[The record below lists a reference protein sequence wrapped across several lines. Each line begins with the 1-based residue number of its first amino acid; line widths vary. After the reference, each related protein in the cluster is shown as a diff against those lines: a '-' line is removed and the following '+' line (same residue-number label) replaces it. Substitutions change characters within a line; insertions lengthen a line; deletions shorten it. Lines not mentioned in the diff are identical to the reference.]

1 MTISGNIVV
10 NRPITVT
17 RINEVGIEYN
27 GTSCTPG
34 QGCSGKVIGSIGTA
48 DHWNYSVTLPK
59 LTGDNW
65 LVRAYVEYISAAG
78 LLTKSYDPTTT
89 YAQILAN
96 GDKTKNF
103 TINIGG
109 ASPTASPTTNGVSVN
124 YTVANASTSKK
135 LYDLTS
141 IICKENASWNDYNGS
156 MGNSNSSSGCLRLG
170 LLAKEIGNTLSLSGQ
185 AAQIPDTITKSF
197 SGFSL
202 TPGQKVKVGCRFET
216 NSLGPI
222 KFAKLCKLKDATV
235 GGPEIPQNIIIT
247 VNDNVQV
254 LSTGCDV
261 NNDGSCNTIDYLQ
274 VSQHVGQKG
283 SSLTWDLNGD
293 RKVDGSD
300 ISLMLNSIGN

>member
-1 MTISGNIVV
+1 
-10 NRPITVT
+10 
-17 RINEVGIEYN
+17 
-27 GTSCTPG
+27 
-34 QGCSGKVIGSIGTA
+34 
-48 DHWNYSVTLPK
+48 
-59 LTGDNW
+59 
-65 LVRAYVEYISAAG
+65 
-78 LLTKSYDPTTT
+78 
-89 YAQILAN
+89 
-96 GDKTKNF
+96 
-103 TINIGG
+103 
-109 ASPTASPTTNGVSVN
+109 
-124 YTVANASTSKK
+124 
-135 LYDLTS
+135 
-141 IICKENASWNDYNGS
+141 